1 MSTIAAAA
9 VIGTLGIGGVAV
21 AAAPTPGTSPT
32 DGATVQNQVQEQQT
46 QGRGYRQG
54 AAQAAQGLRMG
65 PSGTEAQAVADVLG
79 MDAEDVRSALR
90 AGTSLAELADQ
101 QGVELQTV
109 VDAVVDAALER
120 VAQLEES
127 GVITTDRAAQ
137 LEAVLPERIA
147 EHLRRRARGDPPL
160 VAARR
165 GTSQVAF
172 AVTATTAGGVV
183 VFPVDPRAAGV
194 ERVPQDVTGGP
205 ARRVPGLLRLRVV
218 VLGEAHELVGEHARP

>member
-1 MSTIAAAA
+1 MRTRISTIAAAA

-147 EHLRRRARGDPPL
+147 EHLESGEPMRMRTGVNGDGP
-160 VAARR
+160 
-165 GTSQVAF
+165 Q
-172 AVTATTAGGVV
+172 GV
-183 VFPVDPRAAGV
+183 G
-194 ERVPQDVTGGP
+194 PQGEGGP
-205 ARRVPGLLRLRVV
+205 GSCQDA
-218 VLGEAHELVGEHARP
+218 

>member
-1 MSTIAAAA
+1 MRKMTSAIAAAA

-21 AAAPTPGTSPT
+21 AAAPTPGTPPA
-32 DGATVQNQVQEQQT
+32 DGTTVQNQVQEQQA
-46 QGRGYRQG
+46 QGRGYGPG

-120 VAQLEES
+120 VTQLEDS
-127 GVITTDRAAQ
+127 GAISTDRAAQ

-147 EHLRRRARGDPPL
+147 EHLESGEPMQMRTGANGDGPQGVGPQGARG
-160 VAARR
+160 V
-165 GTSQVAF
+165 G
-172 AVTATTAGGVV
+172 
-183 VFPVDPRAAGV
+183 
-194 ERVPQDVTGGP
+194 PQGEGGP
-205 ARRVPGLLRLRVV
+205 GSCQDA
-218 VLGEAHELVGEHARP
+218 